1 VPIPGG
7 IAHLKAAVL
16 EHLPGPLLTR
26 DNLRSMEVPNVCDAP
41 FPERFGFAPSS
52 LESIA
57 PQYLADASPRG
68 RYDRYRL
75 KAGR

>member
-1 VPIPGG
+1 
-7 IAHLKAAVL
+7 
-16 EHLPGPLLTR
+16 
-26 DNLRSMEVPNVCDAP
+26 MEVPNVCDAP

-52 LESIA
+52 LESVL

-68 RYDRYRL
+68 RYDRYRF